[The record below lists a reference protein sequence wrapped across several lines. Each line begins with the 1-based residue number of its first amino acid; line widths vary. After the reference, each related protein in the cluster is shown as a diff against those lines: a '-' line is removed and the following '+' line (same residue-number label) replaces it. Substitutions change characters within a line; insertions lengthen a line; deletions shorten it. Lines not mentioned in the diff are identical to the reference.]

1 MQNHFRS
8 SWFIAPAWRVPALR
22 PNRAEMSPAAFL
34 GLVAIWGGAV
44 SGMLCV
50 AILLRVFS

>member
-1 MQNHFRS
+1 MRNHFRS
-8 SWFIAPAWRVPALR
+8 SWFIEPAWRVPALR

-34 GLVAIWGGAV
+34 ALVALWGGAV

-50 AILLRVFS
+50 AILLRIFS